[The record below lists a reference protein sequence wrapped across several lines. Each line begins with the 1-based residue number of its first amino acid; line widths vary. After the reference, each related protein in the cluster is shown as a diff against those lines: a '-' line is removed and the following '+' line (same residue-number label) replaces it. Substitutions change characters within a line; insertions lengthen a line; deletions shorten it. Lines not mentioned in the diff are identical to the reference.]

1 MKNQIVTFF
10 KFIIGN
16 PTCVKIE
23 DFDAITMV
31 TNCHKISI
39 ECKTQSCRLRGGRLG
54 FLQRRLL
61 FTLPNETVFQC
72 WSKGG
77 RKGGEWIRNYVNGGL
92 TLSAINA
99 LNECPSPPDQSWSC
113 LKERTTDRIEL
124 FICSGTWKQ
133 FTRRSLDCPNLYR
146 WSNNTQP
153 LILYGV

>member
-1 MKNQIVTFF
+1 MFRGPNLLRCDEDRSRLAIGWEHVSDEWLSIQWPFSALFVLKWLFSLRTGQENKVTTKLSSIKFCLNNEKSNRVMFF

-61 FTLPNETVFQC
+61 FTLPNEIIFQC

-77 RKGGEWIRNYVNGGL
+77 TKGGEW
-92 TLSAINA
+92 
-99 LNECPSPPDQSWSC
+99 
-113 LKERTTDRIEL
+113 
-124 FICSGTWKQ
+124 
-133 FTRRSLDCPNLYR
+133 TR
-146 WSNNTQP
+146 
-153 LILYGV
+153 